1 MEPVLYFLLTN
12 VFLFYGDYARDPIH
26 TVWAE
31 GRTAAYNYECERLTQ
46 AEAHERYPGRVP
58 PPHPR
63 GDAIFTIDTL
73 VCRHNV
79 VDEGKRA
86 ARDELI
92 MQSLSSDV
100 AELAGLAAQQA
111 GEDTVWVVDAFYPNF
126 EVVRKVATAGRMT
139 LAERGRKVTDQAPLL
154 SAGDAEVFR
163 TLPVK
168 EGIELA
174 CRRLHDDGSLDG
186 GPLGDDVAWLALAL
200 LHPKESQ
207 LHAGVCRA
215 GRLTWLR

>member
-12 VFLFYGDYARDPIH
+12 VFLFYGDYVRDPVH
-26 TVWAE
+26 TVWLE
-31 GRTAAYNYECERLTQ
+31 GRSAAYNYECERLSQ
-46 AEAHERYPGRVP
+46 ADAHEQYPGRVP
-58 PPHPR
+58 PPSPR
-63 GDAIFTIDTL
+63 GDAIIGVDVL
-73 VCRHNV
+73 VCRHKV
-79 VDEGKRA
+79 VAEGTRP

-100 AELAGLAAQQA
+100 AELAGLAVQQ
-111 GEDTVWVVDAFYPNF
+111 GTEETVWVVDAFYPNL

-139 LAERGRKVTDQAPLL
+139 LAERGRQVTDQAPLL

-163 TLPVK
+163 TLTVK
-168 EGIELA
+168 DGIELA
-174 CRRLHDDGSLDG
+174 CRRLHEDGSLDG
-186 GPLGDDVAWLALAL
+186 GPLGEDVAWLALAL

-207 LHAGVCRA
+207 LHAAVCRE